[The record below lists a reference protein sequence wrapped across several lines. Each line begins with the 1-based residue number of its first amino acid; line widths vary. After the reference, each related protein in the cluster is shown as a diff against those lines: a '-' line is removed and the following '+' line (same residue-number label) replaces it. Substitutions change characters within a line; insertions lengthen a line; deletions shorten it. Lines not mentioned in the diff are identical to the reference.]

1 MANSHTDYATLS
13 VALDGLGGAMTVSE
27 LHGGFCGVLCAGGA
41 AAASTWIEEFV
52 AETEAPADEVEEAL
66 DIFRVME
73 VETRRALAS
82 ADLEFRPLLPED
94 DSALDAR
101 VEELALWCHTFLSG
115 LALGGLTLTE
125 DSTRSSVDS
134 DSDSDSEAA
143 TETSLEEIVKDF
155 AAISRAGLS
164 AGELSDPTDA
174 DFALAEIVEY
184 VRVSVQIVFE
194 EIADT
199 RGNEAGLTTSMSEH

>member
-1 MANSHTDYATLS
+1 MADSHTDYATLS

-41 AAASTWIEEFV
+41 AAASTWIEEWV
-52 AETEAPADEVEEAL
+52 AETEAPADEAEEAL
-66 DIFRVME
+66 GIFRVME

-82 ADLEFRPLLPED
+82 ADLEFTPLLPED
-94 DSALDAR
+94 DSPLDVR
-101 VEELALWCHTFLSG
+101 VEELALWCHAFLSG
-115 LALGGLTLTE
+115 LAFGGLSLTE
-125 DSTRSSVDS
+125 GSTRLSVDS
-134 DSDSDSEAA
+134 DAASA

-184 VRVSVQIVFE
+184 VRVSVQIVLE

>member
-115 LALGGLTLTE
+115 LALGGLSLTE
-125 DSTRSSVDS
+125 DSTRLSVDS
-134 DSDSDSEAA
+134 DAEAA

-184 VRVSVQIVFE
+184 VRVSVQIVLE

>member
-13 VALDGLGGAMTVSE
+13 VALDGLGGVMTVSE

-41 AAASTWIEEFV
+41 AAASTWIEECV
-52 AETEAPADEVEEAL
+52 AEIEAPADEAEEAL

-82 ADLEFRPLLPED
+82 ADLEFKPLLPED

-101 VEELALWCHTFLSG
+101 VEELALWCHAFLSG
-115 LALGGLTLTE
+115 LAFGGLSLTE
-125 DSTRSSVDS
+125 GSTRVSVDS
-134 DSDSDSEAA
+134 DAEAA

-184 VRVSVQIVFE
+184 VRVSVQIVLE

>member
-82 ADLEFRPLLPED
+82 TDLEFRPLLPED

-115 LALGGLTLTE
+115 LALGGLSLTE
-125 DSTRSSVDS
+125 GSKRLSVDS
-134 DSDSDSEAA
+134 DAEAA

-184 VRVSVQIVFE
+184 VRVSVQIVLE

>member
-52 AETEAPADEVEEAL
+52 AETEAPADEVEEAR

-82 ADLEFRPLLPED
+82 TDLEFRPLLPED

-115 LALGGLTLTE
+115 LALGGLSLTE
-125 DSTRSSVDS
+125 DSTRLSVDS
-134 DSDSDSEAA
+134 DAEAA

-184 VRVSVQIVFE
+184 VRVSVQIVLE

>member
-82 ADLEFRPLLPED
+82 TDLEFRPLLPED

-115 LALGGLTLTE
+115 LALGGLSLTE
-125 DSTRSSVDS
+125 DSTRLSVDS
-134 DSDSDSEAA
+134 DAEAA

-164 AGELSDPTDA
+164 AGELNDPTDA
-174 DFALAEIVEY
+174 DFALAELVEY
-184 VRVSVQIVFE
+184 VRVSTQIVLE

-199 RGNEAGLTTSMSEH
+199 RSNEAGLTTSMSEH

>member
-13 VALDGLGGAMTVSE
+13 VALDGLGSAMTVSE

-41 AAASTWIEEFV
+41 AAASTWIEERV
-52 AETEAPADEVEEAL
+52 AETEAPADEAEEAL
-66 DIFRVME
+66 DAFRVME

-82 ADLEFRPLLPED
+82 ADLEFTPLLPED

-101 VEELALWCHTFLSG
+101 VEELALWCHAFISG
-115 LALGGLTLTE
+115 LAFGGLSLPE
-125 DSTRSSVDS
+125 GSKRLPVDS
-134 DSDSDSEAA
+134 DAEAA

-184 VRVSVQIVFE
+184 VRVSVQIVLE

>member
-1 MANSHTDYATLS
+1 MTNSHTDYATLS

-115 LALGGLTLTE
+115 LALGGLSLTE
-125 DSTRSSVDS
+125 GSTRLSVDS
-134 DSDSDSEAA
+134 DSDAEAA

-184 VRVSVQIVFE
+184 VRVSVQIVLE

>member
-1 MANSHTDYATLS
+1 MADSHTDYATLS

-41 AAASTWIEEFV
+41 AAASTWIEEWV
-52 AETEAPADEVEEAL
+52 AETEAPADEAEEAL
-66 DIFRVME
+66 GIFRVME

-82 ADLEFRPLLPED
+82 ADLEFTPLLPED
-94 DSALDAR
+94 DSPLDVR
-101 VEELALWCHTFLSG
+101 VEELALWCHAFLSG
-115 LALGGLTLTE
+115 LAFGGLSLTE
-125 DSTRSSVDS
+125 GSTRMSIDS
-134 DSDSDSEAA
+134 DAASA

-164 AGELSDPTDA
+164 AGELSDPTDS
-174 DFALAEIVEY
+174 DFALAEIIEY
-184 VRVSVQIVFE
+184 VRVSVQIVLE

>member
-73 VETRRALAS
+73 VETTRALAS
-82 ADLEFRPLLPED
+82 TDLEFRPLLPED

-115 LALGGLTLTE
+115 LALGGLSLTE
-125 DSTRSSVDS
+125 DSTRLSVDS
-134 DSDSDSEAA
+134 DAEAA

-184 VRVSVQIVFE
+184 VRVSVQIVLE

>member
-13 VALDGLGGAMTVSE
+13 VALDGLGSAMTVSE

-115 LALGGLTLTE
+115 LALGGLSLTE
-125 DSTRSSVDS
+125 GSTRLSVNS
-134 DSDSDSEAA
+134 DAEAA

-164 AGELSDPTDA
+164 AGELSEPTDA

-184 VRVSVQIVFE
+184 VRVSVQIVLE

>member
-41 AAASTWIEEFV
+41 AAASTWIEECV
-52 AETEAPADEVEEAL
+52 AETEAAADEVEEAL
-66 DIFRVME
+66 DIFREME

-82 ADLEFRPLLPED
+82 SDLEFKPLLPED

-101 VEELALWCHTFLSG
+101 VEELALWCHAFLSG
-115 LALGGLTLTE
+115 LAFGGLSLTE
-125 DSTRSSVDS
+125 GSTRLSVDS
-134 DSDSDSEAA
+134 DAEAA

-184 VRVSVQIVFE
+184 VRVSVQIVLE

-199 RGNEAGLTTSMSEH
+199 RGNEAGLTTSLSEH

>member
-1 MANSHTDYATLS
+1 MADSHTDYATLS

-41 AAASTWIEEFV
+41 AAASTWIEECV
-52 AETEAPADEVEEAL
+52 AETEAPADEAEEAL
-66 DIFRVME
+66 GIFRVME

-82 ADLEFRPLLPED
+82 ADLEFTPLLPED
-94 DSALDAR
+94 DSPLDAR
-101 VEELALWCHTFLSG
+101 VEELALWCHAFLSG
-115 LALGGLTLTE
+115 LAFGGLSLTE
-125 DSTRSSVDS
+125 GSTRLSVDS
-134 DSDSDSEAA
+134 DAA
-143 TETSLEEIVKDF
+143 SAAETSLEEIVKDF

-184 VRVSVQIVFE
+184 VRVSVQIVLE

>member
-1 MANSHTDYATLS
+1 
-13 VALDGLGGAMTVSE
+13 
-27 LHGGFCGVLCAGGA
+27 
-41 AAASTWIEEFV
+41 
-52 AETEAPADEVEEAL
+52 
-66 DIFRVME
+66 ME

-82 ADLEFRPLLPED
+82 ADLEFTPLLPED
-94 DSALDAR
+94 DSELDAR
-101 VEELALWCHTFLSG
+101 VEELALWCHAFLSG
-115 LALGGLTLTE
+115 LAFGGLSLPE
-125 DSTRSSVDS
+125 GSTRLPVDS
-134 DSDSDSEAA
+134 DAEAA

-184 VRVSVQIVFE
+184 VRVSVQIVLE

>member
-41 AAASTWIEEFV
+41 AAASTWIEECV
-52 AETEAPADEVEEAL
+52 AEIEAPADEAEEAL

-82 ADLEFRPLLPED
+82 ADLEFKPLLPED

-101 VEELALWCHTFLSG
+101 VEELALWCHAFLSG
-115 LALGGLTLTE
+115 LAFGGLSLTE
-125 DSTRSSVDS
+125 GSTRVSVDS
-134 DSDSDSEAA
+134 DAEAA

-184 VRVSVQIVFE
+184 VRVSVQIVLE

>member
-82 ADLEFRPLLPED
+82 TDLEFRPLLPED

-115 LALGGLTLTE
+115 LALGGLSLTE
-125 DSTRSSVDS
+125 GSTRLSVNS
-134 DSDSDSEAA
+134 DAEAA

-184 VRVSVQIVFE
+184 VRVSVQIVLE

>member
-82 ADLEFRPLLPED
+82 TDLEFRPLLPED

-115 LALGGLTLTE
+115 LALGGLSLTE
-125 DSTRSSVDS
+125 DSTRLSVDS
-134 DSDSDSEAA
+134 DAEAA

-184 VRVSVQIVFE
+184 VRVSVQIVLE